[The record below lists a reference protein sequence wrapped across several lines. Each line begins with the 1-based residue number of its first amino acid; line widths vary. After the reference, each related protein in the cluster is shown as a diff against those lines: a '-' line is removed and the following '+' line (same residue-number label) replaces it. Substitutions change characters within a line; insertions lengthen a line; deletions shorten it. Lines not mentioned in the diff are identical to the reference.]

1 MSREWQEQWLETH
14 GRRFC
19 LYKKRKDAGVQR
31 TWQKPGTKVALQRG
45 RKKATAELLTRA
57 ESQKGDAPSI
67 LGNTTVGEL
76 RRAMKDGWAEMEWNK
91 KLKKFHDITK
101 RKTAANVVEKQRR
114 SERLQPYGEQ
124 KKAPG
129 HAIAPRPGLQPA
141 TFSCSRFARILNAC
155 PEALALPNAQ
165 VQSCSSCS
173 SMAILRMLA
182 SAGQSC
188 VIVPKQLNF
197 SSKQATDMDC
207 KLALGV
213 VGLGA
218 TVVTKDSLPRG
229 AGSKSYIA
237 ASQQGPAKV
246 VTLASRFIVKHP
258 SYTQQL
264 KYVSGLEKSKWTV
277 LEESDAD
284 RRQAQ
289 SRKKFNWSS
298 QSIRLEDFG
307 DFMNF
312 LSASILITHCETGV
326 SCQLFGE

>member
-1 MSREWQEQWLETH
+1 
-14 GRRFC
+14 
-19 LYKKRKDAGVQR
+19 
-31 TWQKPGTKVALQRG
+31 
-45 RKKATAELLTRA
+45 
-57 ESQKGDAPSI
+57 
-67 LGNTTVGEL
+67 
-76 RRAMKDGWAEMEWNK
+76 
-91 KLKKFHDITK
+91 
-101 RKTAANVVEKQRR
+101 
-114 SERLQPYGEQ
+114 
-124 KKAPG
+124 
-129 HAIAPRPGLQPA
+129 
-141 TFSCSRFARILNAC
+141 
-155 PEALALPNAQ
+155 
-165 VQSCSSCS
+165 
-173 SMAILRMLA
+173 MAILRMLA
-182 SAGQSC
+182 SAGQTC
-188 VIVPKQLNF
+188 VIVPKQLSF

-213 VGLGA
+213 VGL
-218 TVVTKDSLPRG
+218 SRG

-264 KYVSGLEKSKWTV
+264 KYVSGLEKLKRTV

-312 LSASILITHCETGV
+312 LSASILITHCETEV
-326 SCQLFGE
+326 SCQLLGNE